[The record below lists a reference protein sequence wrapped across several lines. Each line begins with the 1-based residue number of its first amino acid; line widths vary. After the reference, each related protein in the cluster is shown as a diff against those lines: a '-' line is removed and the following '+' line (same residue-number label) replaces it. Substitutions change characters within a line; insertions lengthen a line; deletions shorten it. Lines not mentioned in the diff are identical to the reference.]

1 MEPPSSAL
9 VVATD
14 GSEQH
19 RSLQQSAVWLFLA
32 LGVSMCAASAL
43 AELDLRR
50 RLQRQWHAHGRLR
63 RRWRAHERMRR
74 RRWVANVPVR
84 Q

>member
-9 VVATD
+9 VEATD
-14 GSEQH
+14 GSVQH
-19 RSLQQSAVWLFLA
+19 RSLQQSAICLFLA
-32 LGVSMCAASAL
+32 LGVSMCA
-43 AELDLRR
+43 ELDLRR
-50 RLQRQWHAHGRLR
+50 NLQRQWHVHGRLR
-63 RRWRAHERMRR
+63 RRWRAQEQMRR